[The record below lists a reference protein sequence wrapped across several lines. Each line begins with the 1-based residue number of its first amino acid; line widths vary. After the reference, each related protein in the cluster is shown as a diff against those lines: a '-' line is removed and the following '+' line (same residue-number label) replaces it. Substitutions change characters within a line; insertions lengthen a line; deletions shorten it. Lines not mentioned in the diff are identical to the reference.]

1 MSPSGESMRLGGS
14 LDVSRETS
22 DRLEAYVAL
31 LRKWNSKINLVSA
44 RSMDTVWERHVADSA
59 QVFRL
64 SQCREGVWGDL
75 GSGGGLPGSVVAII
89 AADEAP
95 LLRVVLVE
103 SDIRKAAFLSEV
115 ARECGVAMDVVAR
128 RIEEVEPLNAQV
140 ISARALA
147 PLSQLLHFARRHVAT
162 GGIGLFPKGASVH
175 TEIEAARSEWRFEPR
190 LHASQTNPGSFI
202 VEIGDFKRV

>member
-1 MSPSGESMRLGGS
+1 
-14 LDVSRETS
+14 
-22 DRLEAYVAL
+22 
-31 LRKWNSKINLVSA
+31 
-44 RSMDTVWERHVADSA
+44 MDTVWERHVADSA

-202 VEIGDFKRV
+202 VEIGDFERV